1 MNSIH
6 DDVGGDV
13 DDYASSAS
21 GNGVGYDVGDFICNI
36 KH

>member
-13 DDYASSAS
+13 DDYASSDV
-21 GNGVGYDVGDFICNI
+21 GNDVGHDVGDFIYNI
-36 KH
+36 KQ

>member
-6 DDVGGDV
+6 DNVGGDV

-21 GNGVGYDVGDFICNI
+21 GNDVGDFICNI